1 MAKEEWLQQGAEAG
15 PLQGRAGRTFDGLPV
30 KIASI
35 RRFLRRAT
43 SSAVNGRVEGTK
55 EVLPGS
61 EFERNDQELN
71 HAGAKFLRRATS
83 SVVDG
88 RVEGTKEVLPG
99 SEFERTDIE
108 LTVFL
113 CSNLLYKLEMQSSQP
128 TELPDS
134 LFIPKALLQSLLE
147 ELPGWNLEKL
157 PALSNFKSMLIRA
170 KSQSMVPSSVA
181 NNGPN
186 ASPILPNTLGSSL
199 SSPLPN
205 SVSTSLLPKPAIA
218 APEPVASMRRTTRS
232 STSATTGSQAQAAP
246 AKTCDIRDATT
257 SGQVRKTDKRK
268 RQKVAKERFGKG
280 EDEVPEAPEPSVSKK
295 RSKGKHSPPQVSSAE
310 LSESSEM
317 EADSAEELTAVGG
330 KRKRRGAFTIK
341 ERAKPTPVAAGHI
354 LGFLASADTTEG
366 EAQMVDLL
374 RNLIAEAPSVLETVQ
389 PDVPP
394 SVYLAALCFKLESKS
409 RLNDFHLILALVQ
422 LRLSLEGSPPGGDA
436 EVAQKAKI
444 PASTLGTYKAQ
455 ALGLRCKLAN
465 QSVQWADIMAASE
478 RLKVPDSQDCWGKA
492 IINSIIPVISRLHN
506 DPFLRNFS
514 FGIHKLS
521 TASSP
526 SAPVPVAHITFGNI
540 GYNDKLCEGIKMKSS
555 AWNQIHIVPAVM
567 KRMGSVASVASIQST
582 FVMPE
587 ANSSPVNAANRK
599 AWTAKE
605 RNLAEK
611 AEKINNLEDLAKKM
625 GSMYID
631 GRKPAESYIRF
642 STKICDGHSKTLTI
656 KFQDGSPCVVIATH
670 LRAVIGD
677 KIDAIPDLLNTI
689 LGESLVPVDTR
700 SPDYQYDS
708 LNLSIFN
715 RFSQDGEGA
724 PTNEAH
730 PNFIQREHVRHSN
743 DGQRLPTPSKA
754 IMEDRNGYE
763 SLVKNLTDIYLV
775 ENIQDYVQLLPG
787 NARCPFAPFGG
798 IVINLGGCS
807 PGHCDD
813 EDDGDHCVVIPF
825 MRDCKGGALVLHEP
839 GLVLDLEAG
848 DMVIFPSARL
858 THFNLHFQGVRA
870 SLVFHTDKSGA
881 KRWRMANHWTG
892 KYGVQKEGSRD

>member
-1 MAKEEWLQQGAEAG
+1 
-15 PLQGRAGRTFDGLPV
+15 
-30 KIASI
+30 
-35 RRFLRRAT
+35 
-43 SSAVNGRVEGTK
+43 
-55 EVLPGS
+55 
-61 EFERNDQELN
+61 
-71 HAGAKFLRRATS
+71 
-83 SVVDG
+83 
-88 RVEGTKEVLPG
+88 
-99 SEFERTDIE
+99 
-108 LTVFL
+108 
-113 CSNLLYKLEMQSSQP
+113 
-128 TELPDS
+128 
-134 LFIPKALLQSLLE
+134 
-147 ELPGWNLEKL
+147 
-157 PALSNFKSMLIRA
+157 
-170 KSQSMVPSSVA
+170 
-181 NNGPN
+181 
-186 ASPILPNTLGSSL
+186 
-199 SSPLPN
+199 
-205 SVSTSLLPKPAIA
+205 
-218 APEPVASMRRTTRS
+218 
-232 STSATTGSQAQAAP
+232 
-246 AKTCDIRDATT
+246 
-257 SGQVRKTDKRK
+257 
-268 RQKVAKERFGKG
+268 
-280 EDEVPEAPEPSVSKK
+280 
-295 RSKGKHSPPQVSSAE
+295 
-310 LSESSEM
+310 M

-330 KRKRRGAFTIK
+330 KRKRSTTEQGAFTIK

-354 LGFLASADTTEG
+354 LGFLASANTTEG
-366 EAQMVDLL
+366 EAQMGDLL

-455 ALGLRCKLAN
+455 GIRLLALAAGSTFYILF
-465 QSVQWADIMAASE
+465 WADIMAASE

-540 GYNDKLCEGIKMKSS
+540 GYNDKLCEGIKMNSFQFPPRSS

-642 STKICDGHSKTLTI
+642 STKICDGKTLTI

-743 DGQRLPTPSKA
+743 DGQCLPTPSKA

-763 SLVKNLTDIYLV
+763 SLVKNLTDICKFVCDNTGHHIPDLV

-839 GLVLDLEAG
+839 GLVLDLKAG

-892 KYGVQKEGSRD
+892 KYGVQKEGSR